1 MSEPAADAASPGV
14 RPARPSRRDRPERGY
29 LLVALLAATLAI
41 VLWSQRAGTLLER
54 IDRLT
59 LDLQMQV
66 RGPLA
71 PGTRHPVALV
81 SIDDRTLQAL
91 GGAAPDRARHAELIT
106 RLAAAGAKA
115 VALDILMP
123 EPGGEE
129 ADRALAAALQAPG
142 MAKAIALALPDDSS
156 AMAGAPLEQL
166 LAHAYMRAKAEA
178 LAAESVAMVP
188 KGLIAPTPVLAEAA
202 GIVGHVSSKRGV
214 DGSLRYDL
222 PALHWQGEWFPTMAL
237 RLAGVALDLDW
248 SQAEFVAGQAVRW
261 GPLQVPLD
269 AASRQWVNY
278 YGKAEHFPT
287 LSYIDVLNGK
297 VPADQLKG
305 RIFIVGATAFGTSDS
320 VPSPFDSGL
329 PGMERLATVTDN
341 LITGRNLRVSEF
353 APLIELAAMLLLPLA
368 AAGALANWSGR
379 RAGAVLGALGLLLL
393 GWAQWDFVA
402 NHRFLSLAYPGLAMI
417 TAVLGATLLRGHG
430 ERLRKEAAV
439 AALRAS
445 EERYALA
452 AQGANDGLWDWDLAA
467 GEVHF
472 SERWLGLMGQ
482 EESQARAMDAFTVPL
497 DANARSA
504 FDAAL
509 QDHLEGRSLQ
519 LHHVLQFREGEQERA
534 LLVRGMATRDAQ
546 GRPTRMAGS
555 LTDISDTLRLQR
567 QLVHDALHDRLTG
580 LANRSLFIERLEQ
593 LFATGAP
600 LGVVL
605 LGLDD
610 FRALNEAEG
619 TQVGDGVLRAVA
631 RRLGQREG
639 QGQSVARLGADVF
652 ALAFGAE
659 LLPAGQDAQ
668 RTPDWVREQLREPL
682 LVNGRRL
689 EVAGTVGWAHRS
701 QGPQDAAELLAS
713 AEMALALAKTRQRGG
728 VRAYDPADQL
738 LETSRRWLHD
748 NIDLGLVRG
757 EFRMYYQPLVRLE
770 DRKLLGFEALI
781 RWIHPE
787 RGFIMP
793 GDFIPYAEESGQ
805 IVAMGRWT
813 LMAVTDQLRA
823 WDALGFDG
831 EIAVN
836 LSSRQFT
843 EGDLM
848 ADARDVL
855 ARLQGLDPHRIKL
868 EVTESMAMANPHQTA
883 EALQQLAKM
892 GFKISIDDFGTGY
905 SSLAYLHQFPFDTLK
920 IDRSFVMRLHA
931 GRDAVEIV
939 RTIVGLVKALD
950 KQALAEGVEEER
962 QAQLLHELG
971 VHIGQGWLF
980 GKALPVEEALK
991 MIEKQQKE
999 GRV

>member
-1 MSEPAADAASPGV
+1 MSDT
-14 RPARPSRRDRPERGY
+14 PARRGAGPARRERPERGY
-29 LLVALLAATLAI
+29 LLVALLAAILAI
-41 VLWSQRAGTLLER
+41 GLWSQRAGTLLER

-71 PGTRHPVALV
+71 PGREHPVGLI

-91 GGAAPDRARHAELIT
+91 GGAAPDRARHAELIQ
-106 RLAAAGAKA
+106 RLQAAGAKA

-123 EPGGEE
+123 EPGGD
-129 ADRALAAALQAPG
+129 AGDQALAAALRSPG
-142 MAKAIALALPDDSS
+142 MAKAIAMALPDDSS
-156 AMAGAPLEQL
+156 AQAGAPLEQL
-166 LAHAYMRAKAEA
+166 LAHAFMRAKADA
-178 LAAESVAMVP
+178 LAAESVAMAP
-188 KGLIAPTPVLAEAA
+188 KGLIAPTPRLAEAA
-202 GIVGHVSSKRGV
+202 ALVGHVSSKRGV

-222 PALHWQGEWFPTMAL
+222 PALHWQGEWFPTLAL
-237 RLAGVALDLDW
+237 RLAGVALGLDW
-248 SQAEFVAGQAVRW
+248 SQAEFTAGQAVRW
-261 GPLQVPLD
+261 GPLELKLD

-278 YGKAEHFPT
+278 YGRAEHFPT
-287 LSYIDVLNGK
+287 HSYIDVLQGK
-297 VPADQLKG
+297 VPAEQLQG
-305 RIFIVGATAFGTSDS
+305 RILIVGATAFGTADS

-341 LITGRNLRVSEF
+341 LITGRNLHVSEF

-368 AAGALANWSGR
+368 AVAALANWSGR
-379 RAGAVLGALGLLLL
+379 RAGALLGTLALLLL

-402 NHRFLSLAYPGLAMI
+402 NHRFVSLAFPALAMLA
-417 TAVLGATLLRGHG
+417 AVLGATLLRGHG

-452 AQGANDGLWDWDLAA
+452 AQGANDGLWDWDLQAD
-467 GEVHF
+467 EVHF

-482 EESQARAMDAFTVPL
+482 EPGQARGMQAFCLPL
-497 DANARSA
+497 DASAKSA
-504 FDAAL
+504 FEAAV

-534 LLVRGMATRDAQ
+534 LLVRGMATRDAE
-546 GRPTRMAGS
+546 GKPTRMAGS

-580 LANRSLFIERLEQ
+580 LANRALFIERLEQ

-600 LGVVL
+600 VGVVL
-605 LGLDD
+605 LGLDG
-610 FRALNEAEG
+610 FRALNETEG
-619 TQVGDGVLRAVA
+619 TQIGDGVLRAVA
-631 RRLGQREG
+631 RRLGARDG

-652 ALAFGAE
+652 ALIFNAD
-659 LLPAGQDAQ
+659 LLPPGQDAQ
-668 RTPDWVREQLREPL
+668 RTPDWVHRQLAEPL
-682 LVNGRRL
+682 PVSGRTL
-689 EVAGTVGWAHRS
+689 QVAGTVGWAHRS
-701 QGPQDAAELLAS
+701 HGPQDAAELLAS
-713 AEMALALAKTRQRGG
+713 AEMALALAKSRQRGE

-738 LETSRRWLHD
+738 LENSRRWLHE
-748 NIDLGLVRG
+748 NIELGLQRG

-805 IVAMGRWT
+805 IVPMGRWT
-813 LMAVTDQLRA
+813 LMAVADQLRA

-848 ADARDVL
+848 ADARAVV
-855 ARLQGLDPHRIKL
+855 ARLQGLDPHRVKL

-939 RTIVGLVKALD
+939 RTIVGLVRALD
-950 KQALAEGVEEER
+950 KQALAEGVEEDR

-980 GKALPVEEALK
+980 GKALPVDEARQL
-991 MIEKQQKE
+991 IERK
-999 GRV
+999 RPAIPS